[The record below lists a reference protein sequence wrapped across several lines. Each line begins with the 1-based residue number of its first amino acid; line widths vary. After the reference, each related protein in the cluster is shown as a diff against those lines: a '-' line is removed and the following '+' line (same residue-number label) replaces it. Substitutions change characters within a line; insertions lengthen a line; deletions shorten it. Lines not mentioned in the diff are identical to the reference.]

1 MKTMDE
7 LLIKYAD
14 TFGENFPL
22 FMCMGMDDEEIM
34 KIIKDC
40 LKNGVPYEAEQ
51 AASRMLSFVK
61 F

>member
-1 MKTMDE
+1 MDE

-22 FMCMGMDDEEIM
+22 FMCMGMDDEEII

-51 AASRMLSFVK
+51 EENTVY
-61 F
+61 